1 MDDKFLYGQT
11 AIVTGAGRG
20 IGREI
25 AIALAD
31 AGANIVVCARNK
43 DEIYETSQLITNK
56 GGESIAVP
64 ADVTNMQSVENLV
77 KVTLNRFKTIELL
90 VNNAGT
96 SSSPGRIW
104 EIKPYEWHNTIFV
117 NLMGAFNMTHSVMKE
132 MIRQRKGR
140 IINIG
145 SNAALYSRSDGSS
158 AYSVSKAGLLRL
170 STSIAAEGSEFDV
183 YGFSISPGLVKTEMT
198 KDLYLFKNV
207 PEDNWLPIELAGK
220 LCVSIASGKC
230 DKLNG
235 RYIHVMDNLEE
246 MIDNAE
252 VIKNKNLYNLTINEL

>member
-1 MDDKFLYGQT
+1 MDDKILFGQT

-25 AIALAD
+25 AIALAND
-31 AGANIVVCARNK
+31 GSNVVVCARNK
-43 DEIYETSQLITNK
+43 NEIDETSRLIRSK
-56 GGESIAVP
+56 GGNSISVL
-64 ADVTNMQSVENLV
+64 ADITDMQSVENLV

-90 VNNAGT
+90 VNNAGV
-96 SSSPGRIW
+96 SSPPGRIW
-104 EIKPYEWHNTIFV
+104 EISPRDWWNTIEV
-117 NLMGAFNMTHSVMKE
+117 NLIGTFNVSHSVMKE
-132 MIRQRKGR
+132 MIKQKKGR

-158 AYSVSKAGLLRL
+158 AYSASKAGLLRL
-170 STSIAAEGSEFDV
+170 TTSITAEGSEFGV

-198 KDLYLFKNV
+198 KDLYLFKDV

-230 DKLNG
+230 DNLNG